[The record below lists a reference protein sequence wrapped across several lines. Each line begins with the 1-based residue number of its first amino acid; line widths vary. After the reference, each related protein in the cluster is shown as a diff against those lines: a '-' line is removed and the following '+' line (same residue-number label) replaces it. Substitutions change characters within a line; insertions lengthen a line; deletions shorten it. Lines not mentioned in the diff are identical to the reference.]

1 MILEVLI
8 LKTISLMG
16 NYLIILIAE
25 KDYSDLPYISALIL
39 QKWSSKIKWT
49 QARLKRESIWFIMQ
63 YNYNFYFIIKNL
75 LPIKSPIW

>member
-39 QKWSSKIKWT
+39 QKWI
-49 QARLKRESIWFIMQ
+49 F
-63 YNYNFYFIIKNL
+63 
-75 LPIKSPIW
+75 